1 MSRITPL
8 QVLRVAIAAV
18 LSMILVSCG
27 GGGSAPKITVPPP
40 STYSLTAS
48 ALTPASVNAG
58 TAAKATS
65 TITVTPSN
73 GYQGVVTLSCTV
85 TGNGT
90 PLPTCAFSAPTI
102 SITSTSA
109 GTATL
114 TVSTSGTTSAAG
126 YTIAVTGKDASNNA
140 PNNGVQSLSL
150 TVASSGSAS
159 YAVTASTLSPNAVV
173 APSSA
178 TSTIT
183 VTPANGYTGNVTLSC
198 SSISGGATPDPT
210 CSFNPSTVPITS
222 GAGTSTLTVSTTTS
236 TPSAAYAIS
245 VTGKDASNQAPSNG
259 AQSISLTVKFQ
270 HIVLIVQENRTPDNM
285 FQDPVLIAAGA
296 DITKSAKASTG
307 AVTLQSTTLGVEY
320 DISHENQ
327 AWVTMCDKSG
337 SNCLMDHADLI
348 SPVTCSKGATNCP
361 PTSPPPEYYYV
372 QQSDVQPYWDM
383 AEQFTFG
390 DHMFQTNQGPSYP
403 AHQFLIGGTSE
414 PTVGSNL
421 FVAENPLGVPSS
433 SANAGCTAPS
443 AEFVYLIDP
452 NGSETTNAA
461 IYPCMEHPSLT
472 DELDT
477 ASVTWRYY
485 APLAG
490 SIWTAPTAIEH
501 ICVPNNPPPNGTA
514 CTGTD
519 YINNVALSPG
529 GVGNPPILTDISA
542 GQLRQVSWVIPT
554 GSNSDHAGQT
564 TTTGGPSW
572 VASIV
577 NAIAGSA
584 YWSNTAIIIIWDDWG
599 GWYDH
604 VPPPKVVTDGSW
616 GSGYTYG
623 FRVPLIVVSP
633 LAKPKYISQTPHD
646 FGSIL
651 RFIEKNFD
659 VPALGFADTN
669 ALDDLSDCFNFSQ
682 VLNPPPA
689 IKAPLKADYFI
700 HDRQPATG
708 PDDD

>member
-1 MSRITPL
+1 MSRITPP
-8 QVLRVAIAAV
+8 QALRVSLAAV
-18 LSMILVSCG
+18 TSLVVVSCG
-27 GGGSAPKITVPPP
+27 GGGNSTPIKVPPP
-40 STYSLTAS
+40 SSAYSLTAAALSPS
-48 ALTPASVNAG
+48 AV
-58 TAAKATS
+58 
-65 TITVTPSN
+65 I
-73 GYQGVVTLSCTV
+73 
-85 TGNGT
+85 
-90 PLPTCAFSAPTI
+90 APT
-102 SITSTSA
+102 
-109 GTATL
+109 
-114 TVSTSGTTSAAG
+114 
-126 YTIAVTGKDASNNA
+126 
-140 PNNGVQSLSL
+140 
-150 TVASSGSAS
+150 
-159 YAVTASTLSPNAVV
+159 
-173 APSSA
+173 SA

-198 SSISGGATPDPT
+198 SSISGGGAPNPT
-210 CSFNPSTVPITS
+210 CSFNPSTVAITA
-222 GAGTSTLTVSTTTS
+222 GAGTSTLKVSTTDS

-245 VTGKDASNQAPSNG
+245 VTGKDANNQAPSNG
-259 AQSISLTVKFQ
+259 AQALSLTVKFQ

-296 DITKSAKASTG
+296 DISKNAQTSTG
-307 AVTLQSTTLGVEY
+307 AVTLQSTTLGIDY

-327 AWVTMCDKSG
+327 AWATMCDKSG
-337 SNCLMDHADLI
+337 STCLMDHADLI

-372 QQSDVQPYWDM
+372 QQSDVQPYWDL

-390 DHMFQTNQGPSYP
+390 DHMFQTNQGPSFP
-403 AHQFLIGGTSE
+403 AHQFLISGTSE
-414 PTVGSNL
+414 PSDGSKL
-421 FVAENPLGVPSS
+421 FIGENPLGVTNS

-443 AEFVYLIDP
+443 AEYVYLIDP

-461 IYPCMEHPSLT
+461 IYPCITGVQPTLT
-472 DELDT
+472 DELGN
-477 ASVTWRYY
+477 AGVTWRYY

-501 ICVPNNPPPNGTA
+501 ICVPNNPPPNGTV
-514 CTGTD
+514 CTGSD

-529 GVGNPPILTDISA
+529 GVGNPPILTDIAA
-542 GQLRQVSWVIPT
+542 GQLQQMSWVIPT

-604 VPPPKVVTDGSW
+604 VAPPKVVNDGSSW
-616 GSGYTYG
+616 GSGYVYG

-633 LAKPKYISQTPHD
+633 LAKPKHISQVPHD

-651 RFIEKNFD
+651 QFIEKNFD

-669 ALDDLSDCFNFSQ
+669 ALDDLSDCFDFSQ

-689 IKAPLKADYFI
+689 IRAPLKADYFI
-700 HDRQPATG
+700 HDQRPATG